1 MSIPTK
7 KQLQDYLRVRHNIT
21 VGALTIE
28 ALYIRIGKML
38 KAKVE
43 ISGRC
48 YKTGKKKVVSICVKD
63 ILGQ

>member
-7 KQLQDYLRVRHNIT
+7 KQLEDYLRARHNIA

-28 ALYIRIGKML
+28 ALHIRVRKML
-38 KAKVE
+38 KAKVK

-48 YKTGKKKVVSICVKD
+48 YKTGKKKAISICVKD